1 MYRLSE
7 EQLSEKLN
15 KAQKIGFLDEVMI
28 HDIKKEEKVIGRRL
42 VFRTTIGN
50 TKASENRFLI
60 NSIKRELRDIFRK
73 IPKESLS
80 SYGRAELELCFGKV
94 EEAV

>member
-1 MYRLSE
+1 MHRLSE

-28 HDIKKEEKVIGRRL
+28 HDIKKEERVIGRRL

-60 NSIKRELRDIFRK
+60 NSIKRELRGIFGK
-73 IPKESLS
+73 TPKESLS